1 MLKGKGWAFVANTFF
16 MEKKLVPEDLD
27 FPASSKKTGKNLL
40 RTRQKHYQDTGGVY
54 ETTDA
59 KGNTVHYAHKGS
71 L

>member
-1 MLKGKGWAFVANTFF
+1 